1 MLPRVALQFN
11 LTGTNQLTLS
21 PSNLQMSGHHYF
33 TNLTTPLFNLDTTSE
48 NLGIAPTAK
57 NSTAPAPAG
66 APVGQY
72 GQGFGAVAWLKLLTI
87 EGTTGNIQEV
97 YRVNTAGGNPPKTCA
112 GMPDAFEVQYS
123 AE

>member
-1 MLPRVALQFN
+1 
-11 LTGTNQLTLS
+11 
-21 PSNLQMSGHHYF
+21 MSGHHYF
-33 TNLTTPLFNLDTTSE
+33 ISLTTPLFNLDTPAM

-57 NSTAPAPAG
+57 NNTAPAPSD

-72 GQGFGAVAWLKLLTI
+72 GQGFGAVPWLKLLTI
-87 EGTTGNIQEV
+87 DGTTGNLQEV

-112 GMPDAFEVQYS
+112 GILNTAFEVQYS